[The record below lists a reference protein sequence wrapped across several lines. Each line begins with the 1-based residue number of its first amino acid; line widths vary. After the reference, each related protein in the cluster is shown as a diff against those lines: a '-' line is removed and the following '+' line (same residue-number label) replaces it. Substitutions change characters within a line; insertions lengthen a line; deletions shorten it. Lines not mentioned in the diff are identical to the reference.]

1 MHLIRARDFMQI
13 TVSNLEALSMFV
25 LRVHGKKTANGAGYT
40 GPIRKMTSPAMTAAV
55 LRTKTGALSP
65 LQHVLQVQKA
75 KISALRS
82 VVKRLQDGRPPEHH
96 TSPTKRDQ
104 VRVNFLS
111 KRVENELSS
120 PASDEESSLQHQ
132 GRSKSPSQT
141 RSILPSV
148 RQAQEL
154 AERQSHLKNQYNWRR
169 LADIQVIQATAEPA
183 STTTGGGHAHYP
195 SGGNPPASPAR
206 AWTVADAEQK
216 AWEKCWHAGAQT
228 LYPSQQPRSTT
239 SDSQRFPVARS
250 TTIRATLQLSWTS
263 VGGDGSTQR
272 VAFRNFLQQDL
283 ANASGLPPS
292 SFVIQRLFPGSV
304 IVVCDI
310 HADPSHR
317 GPVPE
322 SAAID
327 LLKQAGNPISVLRSG
342 SLTRFITDFAISGS
356 SSPLNHNTDFAA
368 RLVYS
373 PRSDVHGAN
382 GMPERASLTTSSP
395 PAPPG
400 SIISIRPLG
409 KTFGSELRDFEGTLH
424 LEIGTSHPVRSLYYT
439 LNGSDPTPDYYVGSG

>member
-1 MHLIRARDFMQI
+1 
-13 TVSNLEALSMFV
+13 MFV

-272 VAFRNFLQQDL
+272 VAFRNVLQQDL

>member
-272 VAFRNFLQQDL
+272 VAFRNVLQQDL

>member
-1 MHLIRARDFMQI
+1 MQI

-55 LRTKTGALSP
+55 LRTKSGALSP

-82 VVKRLQDGRPPEHH
+82 VVKRLQDGRPTEHH
-96 TSPTKRDQ
+96 TSPTKSDHS

-132 GRSKSPSQT
+132 CRLKSPSQT

-183 STTTGGGHAHYP
+183 STTTGGGHAYYP
-195 SGGNPPASPAR
+195 SGGNPPASLAR
-206 AWTVADAEQK
+206 AWSGAHAEQK
-216 AWEKCWHAGAQT
+216 AWEKGWHAGPQT
-228 LYPSQQPRSTT
+228 LYPSQQQQAAT
-239 SDSQRFPVARS
+239 SDSQRFPVAPS
-250 TTIRATLQLSWTS
+250 TTIRATLQLNWTS
-263 VGGDGSTQR
+263 VGGDGSAQR
-272 VAFRNFLQQDL
+272 IAFRNVLQQDL

-292 SFVIQRLFPGSV
+292 SFVIQQLFPGSV

-310 HADPSHR
+310 QADPSHR
-317 GPVPE
+317 GPDPE

-327 LLKQAGNPISVLRSG
+327 LLQQAGNPISVLRSG
-342 SLTRFITDFAISGS
+342 SLTRFITDFAISGN

-373 PRSDVHGAN
+373 QRSDVHGAN
-382 GMPERASLTTSSP
+382 RMPERASLTMSSP

-439 LNGSDPTPDYYVGSG
+439 LNGSDPTPDYYVGYG